1 MVYCRQGGACMK
13 NLFPVMMDRP
23 EKGASFAVYIWI
35 FFCFVCTPTWIFTF
49 MTGFLDDPWAMSWCE
64 IIFNVIN
71 VFVIGFLYKNYFRES
86 VFDAQIN
93 WRENARIVAI
103 CAVII
108 LGLYFAVHQIL
119 SYFAPE
125 ELIWAMEGMLPVASS
140 DTYVLAS
147 SVVYCNPL
155 FGTLCMVLVAPF
167 ITCGF
172 YYASTFAPVCCNYPW
187 LAYPVTA
194 VVLAIPR
201 IAHANLYWN
210 AADEAI
216 LYFAQLPIHMLA
228 CWSYQKTDNVWT
240 PIALHMVINLAG
252 SLLILIT
259 GYVL

>member
-23 EKGASFAVYIWI
+23 EKGASFGVIIWGV
-35 FFCFVCTPTWIFTF
+35 FCFLLLPSWVFFF
-49 MTGFLDDPWAMSWCE
+49 MVGMWDDPVAMTWCE
-64 IIFNVIN
+64 IVFNVAN
-71 VFVIGFLYKNYFRES
+71 VFIIGFLYKNYFS
-86 VFDAQIN
+86 DSTFMAKVN
-93 WRENARIVAI
+93 WQNIARIVAI
-103 CAVII
+103 CVAII
-108 LGLYFAVHQIL
+108 FGVYFAVYHIL
-119 SYFAPE
+119 SVFASQ
-125 ELIWAMEGMLPVASS
+125 ELLLTLLGMLPIAAADVYCLGSN
-140 DTYVLAS
+140 
-147 SVVYCNPL
+147 VVYFNPL

-172 YYASTFAPVCCNYPW
+172 YYASTFAPICCSRPW

-194 VVLAIPR
+194 FVLALPR
-201 IAHANLYWN
+201 IASAMNYW
-210 AADEAI
+210 DPTGEMI